1 METKPVRLT
10 VPLSPNVHAV
20 FSRISESSGVSL
32 GRCVNAWLF
41 DTLDAADFMAQ
52 KMEGARQSPRI
63 LSRELNAY
71 AAGLSV
77 ALDDVLTKAGVGKK
91 GLNPPSSNTGG
102 KGVNRGAK
110 S

>member
-1 METKPVRLT
+1 MENKNPVRLT
-10 VPLSPNVHAV
+10 IPLSPNVHAV
-20 FSRISESSGVSL
+20 FSRISEASGVSL
-32 GRCVNAWLF
+32 GRCVNSWLF

-77 ALDDVLTKAGVGKK
+77 ALDDVLTKAKAI
-91 GLNPPSSNTGG
+91 NPPSSNTGG
-102 KGVNRGAK
+102 KLSNRGK
-110 S
+110 K